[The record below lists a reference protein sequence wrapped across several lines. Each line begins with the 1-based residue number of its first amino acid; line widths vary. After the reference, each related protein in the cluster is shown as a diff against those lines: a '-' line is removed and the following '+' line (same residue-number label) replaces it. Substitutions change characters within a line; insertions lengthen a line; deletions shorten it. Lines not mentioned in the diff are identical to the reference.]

1 MQWCWVGGFVVQP
14 PLHSTPPPSSRC
26 ARFPDAFKRSTKVR
40 CTCIYPGVIETELAS
55 TISDDTARDAMN
67 KNRAMAIKPD
77 AIGRAMR
84 FALEQPNEVN
94 VNEIVVRPPATYAVR
109 LPPRARV

>member
-1 MQWCWVGGFVVQP
+1 MVLGRGLRRP
-14 PLHSTPPPSSRC
+14 AT
-26 ARFPDAFKRSTKVR
+26 AAFYAATKFAVRAISEGLRKGSTKVR

-67 KNRAMAIKPD
+67 KNRATAIKPD